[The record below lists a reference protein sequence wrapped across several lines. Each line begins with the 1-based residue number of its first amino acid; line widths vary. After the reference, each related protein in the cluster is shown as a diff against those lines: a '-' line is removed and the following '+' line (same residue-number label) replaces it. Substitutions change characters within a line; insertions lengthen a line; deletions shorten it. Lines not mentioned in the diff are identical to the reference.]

1 MEISQEVSEELAIE
15 KEVSDNF
22 QEYEEY
28 LTSAAVKGGLGFRD
42 PEDKTTTILPKVL
55 EEPELEEQQEVSDK
69 DKTSTEFPE
78 VSSEESDEYQEKT
91 TDKLPQVSEELTT
104 QDKGTGRSKKFQVT
118 SQENSY
124 DMHVRILFGLF

>member
-42 PEDKTTTILPKVL
+42 PEDKTTSILPEVL
-55 EEPELEEQQEVSDK
+55 EEPALGEQQEVSDK

-78 VSSEESDEYQEKT
+78 VSSEES

-124 DMHVRILFGLF
+124 DVHVRILF